1 MYMTTL
7 NMSSSFKYSSYGNV
21 SSTTEVL
28 DATSH
33 NLYLRLI
40 MEVKNN
46 LIDSI
51 LIDELTDR
59 TCQLHF
65 IVYVCYFTG
74 VKFDSTCVQFMEL

>member
-1 MYMTTL
+1 
-7 NMSSSFKYSSYGNV
+7 
-21 SSTTEVL
+21 
-28 DATSH
+28 
-33 NLYLRLI
+33 